1 MGEVHKVPPGVTL
14 VALPFVSKQGFTG
27 ATTQSLILS
36 ILAGGLKMCKFLF
49 LGDHSQVQ
57 ARNTACEDALAIGAE
72 WVFFVDSDAD
82 FPVDTL
88 ERLKACD
95 ADIACADMWSR
106 NIPSF
111 RTVMRMGPPD
121 EHGSKAASPVPGNPT
136 GVEDI
141 DLCGMHCTLIRT
153 SILTKMKERFTDQP
167 WFWVAG
173 HGEDATFC
181 FNAKEV
187 GATIKC
193 DFSIMSGHWGVAR
206 MAGQDW
212 SRDAKNQPMSVAN
225 VEMMRRMGVKNLQ
238 EEGEVSK

>member
-1 MGEVHKVPPGVTL
+1 MGEMDKVPPGVTL
-14 VALPFVSKQGFTG
+14 VSLPFVSKQGFTG
-27 ATTQSLILS
+27 ATTQSLILA
-36 ILAGGLKMCKFLF
+36 ILAGGLSMSKFLF

-57 ARNTACEDALAIGAE
+57 ARNVACEDAITIGAD

-88 ERLKACD
+88 KRLKACD

-111 RTVMRMGPPD
+111 RTVMRMTGKD
-121 EHGSKAASPVPGNPT
+121 ENGMAMAVPVEGTPE

-141 DLCGMHCTLIRT
+141 DLCGMHCTLIKT
-153 SILTKMKERFTDQP
+153 SLLKLIKEKYPDRP
-167 WFWVAG
+167 WFWVAN
-173 HGEDATFC
+173 HGEDAMFC
-181 FNAKEV
+181 FTAKEV

-212 SRDAKNQPMSVAN
+212 SRDAKNQPMSIAN
-225 VEMMRRMGVKNLQ
+225 MEMMKRMNVRNLK
-238 EEGEVSK
+238 EEGVV